1 MIVSAD
7 DVRNGKPHPEGL
19 LKIAARHPRK
29 QLLYVGDT
37 VDDARSARAANVPFI
52 GVAGPETPDR
62 DELVKLLQAE
72 GAIRV
77 VSDVNEIR

>member
-1 MIVSAD
+1 
-7 DVRNGKPHPEGL
+7 L
-19 LKIAARHPRK
+19 LKIAAQHRGK

-52 GVAGPETPDR
+52 GVVGPETPGR
-62 DELVKLLQAE
+62 ENVVALLQAE

-77 VSDVNEIR
+77 LSDINEIR